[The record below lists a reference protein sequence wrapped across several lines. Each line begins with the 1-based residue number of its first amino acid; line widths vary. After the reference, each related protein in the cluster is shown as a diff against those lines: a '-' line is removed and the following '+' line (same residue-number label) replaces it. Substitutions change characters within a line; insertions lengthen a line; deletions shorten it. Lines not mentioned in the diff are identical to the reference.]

1 MATDSQDE
9 QTKRSGLRASR
20 PPSGDALAH
29 TTPPKRRKTL
39 WRRTRRVLLVF
50 ALLILGLSGTGFL
63 YQTIA
68 SAVDASSYPPPGK
81 LIDVGGYRL
90 HLYCTGTARSGS
102 PTVILEAGN
111 GGTALYWSK
120 VQPDVATFTRV
131 CSYDRAGYG
140 WSDDGPKPRTSE
152 QIVRELHTLLVKA
165 GIPGPYLLVGH
176 SFGGLTIRLYASTY
190 PGEAVGLILVDA
202 MHEDQFVRQPQM
214 QQNYWLSM
222 QLCRF
227 GLLRLLGGSN
237 QGISAYFPSAVQAQ
251 VKAQVYQTRFC
262 QAAYDEATAF
272 DESFTQVR
280 TTRSHHTLE
289 HLPVVILTHGIP
301 EEGNQGYAG
310 WQALQHDLVGL
321 SAKST
326 QIVATRSGHDIML
339 QQPELVIAAIKQRL
353 TEQG

>member
-1 MATDSQDE
+1 V
-9 QTKRSGLRASR
+9 G
-20 PPSGDALAH
+20 
-29 TTPPKRRKTL
+29 
-39 WRRTRRVLLVF
+39 WRRTRRVLLGF
-50 ALLILGLSGTGFL
+50 ALLIVGLFGTGFL
-63 YQTIA
+63 SQTIA

-81 LIDVGGYRL
+81 LLDVGGYRV
-90 HLYCTGTARSGS
+90 HLYCTGTVRSGS

-120 VQPDVATFTRV
+120 VQPAVASFTRV

-152 QIVRELHTLLVKA
+152 RIVRELHTLLVKA
-165 GIPGPYLLVGH
+165 GIPGPYVLVGH

-190 PGEAVGLILVDA
+190 PAEAVGLILVDA

-214 QQNYWLSM
+214 RPNDWLSM

-237 QGISAYFPSAVQAQ
+237 QGISEYFPSAVQEQ
-251 VKAQVYQTRFC
+251 VKAQVYQTRSC
-262 QAAYDEATAF
+262 QTAYDEVTAF

-280 TTRSHHTLE
+280 TTRMHQTLE

-326 QIVATRSGHDIML
+326 QIIATRSGHDIML
-339 QQPELVIAAIKQRL
+339 QQPELVIAAIK
-353 TEQG
+353 